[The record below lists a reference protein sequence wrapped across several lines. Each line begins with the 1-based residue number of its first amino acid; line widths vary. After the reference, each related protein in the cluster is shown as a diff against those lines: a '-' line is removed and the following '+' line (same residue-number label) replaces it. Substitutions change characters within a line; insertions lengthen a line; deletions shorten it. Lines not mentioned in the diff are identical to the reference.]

1 MARLFGTDGVRGEAN
16 LDLKPELAFQ
26 LGRAATLY
34 FCEGNFDGEPPCILI
49 GRDSRLSGPMF
60 EAALA
65 AGICSAGGQA
75 IIAGIIPTPGVA
87 YLTKKMGF
95 QAGIV
100 VSASHNPFYDNGI
113 KFFGG
118 DGYKLPDEVEDE
130 IEVLTQGSG
139 PGDDFYRPLQTR
151 IGGVFYRPELLDD
164 YVEFVLSTADYRLDG
179 LKIVLDCANGAAYQ
193 AMPKILS
200 RLGANLTVL
209 NAHPSGININDNCG
223 STHLAAL
230 QKAVVTQGADLG
242 IAHDG
247 DADRCLCVDE
257 TGKVMD
263 GDHLLMICGRALMAE
278 GRLARNTIVTT
289 VMANIGFHQ
298 ALKKAGARV
307 EVTGVGD
314 RYVLENMRENNY
326 SLGGEQSGHIIFGDI
341 STTGDGLI
349 TALQVLGALK
359 KSGKKASELNGLM
372 VSYPQLLVNVNVG
385 SKEGWEEKEAI
396 RAAIREAERELG
408 ENGRVLVRPS
418 GTEPLIR
425 VMAEGPDQAQ
435 LDRLCHA
442 IADVVKEACPL

>member
-16 LDLKPELAFQ
+16 LDLKPELAFR

-34 FCEGNFDGEPPCILI
+34 FCAGNFDGDPPCILI
-49 GRDSRLSGPMF
+49 GRDSRVSGPML

-75 IIAGIIPTPGVA
+75 VIAGIVPTPGVA

-130 IEVLTQGSG
+130 IEMLTWGSG
-139 PGDDFYRPLQTR
+139 PDDDFYRPSQAR
-151 IGGVFYRPELLDD
+151 IGGIFYRPELLED
-164 YVEFVLSTADYRLDG
+164 YIGFVLSTADFRLDG
-179 LKIVLDCANGAAYQ
+179 MKIVLDCANGAAYR
-193 AMPKILS
+193 AMPEILR
-200 RLGANLTVL
+200 RLGADLTVL
-209 NAHPSGININDNCG
+209 NDQPSGININDNCG
-223 STHLAAL
+223 STHLGAL
-230 QKAVVTQGADLG
+230 QKAVVRQGADIG

-257 TGKVMD
+257 KGEVMD
-263 GDHLLMICGRALMAE
+263 GDHLLVICGQAMMAE

-298 ALKKAGARV
+298 ALKKAGGRA
-307 EVTGVGD
+307 EVTSVGD
-314 RYVLENMRENNY
+314 RYVLENMRENHY

-359 KSGKKASELNGLM
+359 KSGKRASEINALM
-372 VSYPQLLVNVNVG
+372 VSYPQLLVNVEVG
-385 SKEGWEEKEAI
+385 DKEGWEKKEAIQAAI
-396 RAAIREAERELG
+396 RAAEQELG
-408 ENGRVLVRPS
+408 ENGRILVRPS

-425 VMAEGPDQAQ
+425 VMGEGPDQAQ
-435 LDRLCHA
+435 LDRLCHD
-442 IADVVKEACPL
+442 IAAVVKQELA